1 LVARVHHLAE
11 GTTDLDMTAR
21 RRTGLQQIGEFGFID
36 RIRGPSRDGGCNRP
50 ERVVVPIGDDAA
62 AFTSDP
68 DRLTLL
74 TTDMLVEGVHFL
86 RPAISGLDL
95 GHKALAVNLSDI
107 AAMGGTPREAFVSL
121 AVPEDCPLAYLE
133 EIYAGLR
140 ALAAEHEVN
149 ILGGDTTFSR
159 RDLVINVALT
169 GCVAENELLRRDG
182 ARPGDLIA
190 LTGTLGESR
199 AGLHLLQKGLPLDT
213 PAHQH
218 LLQAHHRPRPHLAE
232 GRFLAASGA
241 VRAAMDVSDGLSSDL
256 GHILDQSGVG
266 ALIYANR
273 LPISAP
279 LLDFCRDHG
288 IDPVQHALAGG
299 EDYVLLCTLDPDQ
312 SAALAKDYEY
322 TFAAPLRVIGEI
334 TALQGVAE
342 LVAADGSR
350 TPLPA
355 AGWDH
360 FKNR

>member
-1 LVARVHHLAE
+1 MPERE
-11 GTTDLDMTAR
+11 KTP
-21 RRTGLQQIGEFGFID
+21 LQQIGEFGLIARLRD
-36 RIRGPSRDGGCNRP
+36 RFGHRGCSRP
-50 ERVVVPIGDDAA
+50 ASVVVPSGDDAA

-68 DRLTLL
+68 SQLILL

-86 RPAISGLDL
+86 RHAISAPDL

-107 AAMGGTPREAFVSL
+107 AAMGGSPREAFISV
-121 AVPEDCPLAYLE
+121 AVPEDCTVDYLE
-133 EIYAGLR
+133 EIYAGMW
-140 ALAAEHEVN
+140 ALAAEHQVN

-169 GCVAENELLRRDG
+169 GSVAENELLRRDA

-190 LTGTLGESR
+190 VTGTLGESR
-199 AGLHLLQKGLPLDT
+199 AGLHLIQKGLPVDT
-213 PAHQH
+213 KAQQL

-279 LLDFCRDHG
+279 LLDFCRDNG

-299 EDYVLLCTLDPDQ
+299 EDYVLLCTLDPDK
-312 SAALAKDYEY
+312 SAALAKGYEDAFG
-322 TFAAPLRVIGEI
+322 TPLRVIGEI
-334 TALQGVAE
+334 TAIQGVAE
-342 LVAADGSR
+342 LVAADDSR
-350 TPLPA
+350 SPLPA